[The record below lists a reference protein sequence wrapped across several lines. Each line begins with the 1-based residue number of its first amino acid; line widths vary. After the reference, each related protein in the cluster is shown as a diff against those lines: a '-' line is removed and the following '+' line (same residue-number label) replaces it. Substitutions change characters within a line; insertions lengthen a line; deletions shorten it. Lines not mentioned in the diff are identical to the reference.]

1 MGYIRIKAGSFYID
15 TWALSCQP
23 DLENP
28 FYDMDTDIKKYNIEK
43 EIELKNKKNKWNIF
57 ANNN

>member
-1 MGYIRIKAGSFYID
+1 MGYINIKAGSFYID

-28 FYDMDTDIKKYNIEK
+28 LYDMTPEVNEYNAVNKKELDEKIKKYNP
-43 EIELKNKKNKWNIF
+43 F
-57 ANNN
+57 